1 MLLVGGTT
9 AQPVW
14 RSLQIA
20 NEPLLFLLASIKYLK
35 GSSYMLQSF
44 SQSAFFPKRYLLLC
58 PILISYRDA

>member
-35 GSSYMLQSF
+35 GSLVILTCFNHFHRLLFSLRGISF
-44 SQSAFFPKRYLLLC
+44 YDPS
-58 PILISYRDA
+58 